1 MDRIDDSSEVDYWVV
16 HVGVKIWGTVV
27 WETVVGL
34 FQSEDR
40 AKQWEFNLM
49 RFVDPGRADFS
60 TLVMPL
66 ITDIPEPVKL
76 AHDLNQEV
84 VEFVQGLESESD
96 KKLDVPELT
105 SAEKVANN
113 AYLVKAHN
121 IGLFIQ
127 EIKKKG
133 IIIQQVFDQYF
144 AQVLIVVDLE
154 KEKQEEV

>member
-1 MDRIDDSSEVDYWVV
+1 
-16 HVGVKIWGTVV
+16 
-27 WETVVGL
+27 
-34 FQSEDR
+34 
-40 AKQWEFNLM
+40 
-49 RFVDPGRADFS
+49 
-60 TLVMPL
+60 MPL

-96 KKLDVPELT
+96 KSFDPRQSHKQETVNIPKLI

-121 IGLFIQ
+121 IGLFLQ

-133 IIIQQVFDQYF
+133 IIIKQVFDQYF
-144 AQVLIVVDLE
+144 AQVLIVVNLE